1 MNPLHQLTRR
11 PVKAAFGV
19 LLLALA
25 GAILCLSG
33 GQYWAA
39 VQTRAAVE
47 RTYTTVAVITGLGSS
62 EETAD
67 SMNAESLRQDSA
79 FGAAIFFQ
87 ELEQQSWDIIRS
99 RPTVGMVSGYSPCL
113 KPAISLY
120 TGHRS
125 SDAPYEY
132 SIVEIRADA
141 VTEVINDWFGESG
154 CASWQLDGQVLG
166 IYGLNDAFRDPS
178 GQRASVTLCQV
189 YDDPAELLHPEAGK
203 RYLLLSHSY
212 TDDEWSLRRNV
223 ADWVFMETNVQSD
236 PWSLDILGNLIR
248 YDQRA
253 NPDGTK
259 YCRLAHDGEFTDD
272 ADGFVELAPDELIY
286 SDPVTGVEVMNVDP
300 DDFGRFSFAVDALK
314 DTGEIMVED
323 PQQPGNWRPETVDYT
338 QYNLPSIQELPDGV
352 TAQEV
357 IDSTSSWRMAM
368 ESIQTNNHSVP
379 VLAVDSVEGML
390 EFASG
395 RTQITQG
402 RSISQDEY
410 RDGAAV
416 CLISETLA
424 RESGLDVGDTLP
436 LSLYEKEKNLMPT
449 MVGDSDPTASYY
461 LPQRG
466 FQQETEYTVIGLY
479 RQSSEWVTTPTSFT
493 PNSVFVPEKSVTC
506 QTVSGDYGV
515 WETMILKNGTAGQ
528 MEARLK
534 ENGLGGVVT
543 YYDQGYSEIVESL
556 DGFSRVSRTVLWVG
570 LALWVVVLAAY
581 CVLFPCRR
589 AKLPCGWT
597 LGTVKRDITGSI
609 WLSSAAVA
617 VIGTVIALAV
627 SIPGMSWAIGKIT
640 GADRLGAH
648 HVRVSVADG
657 GPVRRGA
664 GPGAGSRGPV
674 QRPRRPTGHPQGS
687 VKHRRER
694 SDDPLFFQAN
704 AQADRSVP
712 GGGADGAGVF
722 PGPVHAS
729 AVPGPDGRAH

>member
-39 VQTRAAVE
+39 AQTRATVE

-62 EETAD
+62 EETAG
-67 SMNAESLRQDSA
+67 SMNAESLRQSSA
-79 FGAAIFFQ
+79 TGAAIFFQ
-87 ELEQQSWDIIRS
+87 EPEQQSWDIIRS

-120 TGHRS
+120 TGHRG

-154 CASWQLDGQVLG
+154 SAVWQLDGQVLG

-178 GQRASVTLCQV
+178 GQRASVTLCQE
-189 YDDPAELLHPEAGK
+189 YDDPAKLLHPEAGK

-212 TDDEWSLRRNV
+212 TDDEWYLRRNV
-223 ADWVFMETNVQSD
+223 ADWVFMDTNVQLD

-253 NPDGTK
+253 NPDGTQ
-259 YCRLAHDGEFTDD
+259 YCRPAHDGEFTDD
-272 ADGFVELAPDELIY
+272 ADGLVELAPDELIY
-286 SDPVTGVEVMNVDP
+286 SDPVTGIEVTNIDP
-300 DDFGRFSFAVDALK
+300 DAFGRFSFAVDALK

-449 MVGDSDPTASYY
+449 MVGDSDPTASYF

-479 RQSSEWVTTPTSFT
+479 RQSSEWGKTVASFT
-493 PNSVFVPEKSVTC
+493 PNSVLTPKKSVTC
-506 QTVSGDYGV
+506 AMETGDCAIEASPSGLWG
-515 WETMILKNGTAGQ
+515 TMILKNGTAGQ

-534 ENGLGGVVT
+534 ENNLAGTVT
-543 YYDQGYSEIVESL
+543 YYDQGYSGIMESL

-581 CVLFPCRR
+581 CVLFPLQEGKTALRM
-589 AKLPCGWT
+589 WT

-627 SIPGMSWAIGKIT
+627 SIPGMSWAIGKLQELT
-640 GADRLGAH
+640 GSELTMSVSPWQTAALCAGALAIALA
-648 HVRVSVADG
+648 VIALVSVSTA
-657 GPVRRGA
+657 RRGIRKA
-664 GPGAGSRGPV
+664 G
-674 QRPRRPTGHPQGS
+674 
-687 VKHRRER
+687 
-694 SDDPLFFQAN
+694 
-704 AQADRSVP
+704 
-712 GGGADGAGVF
+712 
-722 PGPVHAS
+722 
-729 AVPGPDGRAH
+729 

>member
-39 VQTRAAVE
+39 AQTRATVE

-62 EETAD
+62 EETAG
-67 SMNAESLRQDSA
+67 SMNAESLRQSSA
-79 FGAAIFFQ
+79 TGAAIFFQ
-87 ELEQQSWDIIRS
+87 EPEQQSWDIIRS

-120 TGHRS
+120 TGHRG

-154 CASWQLDGQVLG
+154 SAVWQLDGQVLG

-178 GQRASVTLCQV
+178 GQRASVTLCQE
-189 YDDPAELLHPEAGK
+189 YDDPAKLLHPEAGK

-212 TDDEWSLRRNV
+212 TDDEWYLRRNV
-223 ADWVFMETNVQSD
+223 ADWVFMDTNVQLD

-253 NPDGTK
+253 NPDGTQ
-259 YCRLAHDGEFTDD
+259 YCRPAHDGEFTDD
-272 ADGFVELAPDELIY
+272 ADGLVELAPDELIY
-286 SDPVTGVEVMNVDP
+286 SDPVTGIEVTNIDP
-300 DDFGRFSFAVDALK
+300 DAFGRFSFAVDALK

-402 RSISQDEY
+402 RSISQEEY

-479 RQSSEWVTTPTSFT
+479 RQSSEWGKTVASFT
-493 PNSVFVPEKSVTC
+493 PNSVLTPKKSVTC
-506 QTVSGDYGV
+506 AMETGDCAIEASPSGLWG
-515 WETMILKNGTAGQ
+515 TMILKNGTAGQ
-528 MEARLK
+528 MEARLA
-534 ENGLGGVVT
+534 ENNLAGTVT
-543 YYDQGYSEIVESL
+543 YYDQGYSGIMESL

-581 CVLFPCRR
+581 CVLFPLQEGKTALRM
-589 AKLPCGWT
+589 WT

-627 SIPGMSWAIGKIT
+627 SIPGMSWAIGKLQELT
-640 GADRLGAH
+640 GSELAMS
-648 HVRVSVADG
+648 VSPWQTAALCAVVLVLELAAVALCSALAA
-657 GPVRRGA
+657 RRGIRKA
-664 GPGAGSRGPV
+664 A
-674 QRPRRPTGHPQGS
+674 
-687 VKHRRER
+687 
-694 SDDPLFFQAN
+694 
-704 AQADRSVP
+704 
-712 GGGADGAGVF
+712 
-722 PGPVHAS
+722 
-729 AVPGPDGRAH
+729 

>member
-1 MNPLHQLTRR
+1 MNPMHQLTRR
-11 PVKAAFGV
+11 PVKAAFGA

-39 VQTRAAVE
+39 VQTRATVE
-47 RTYTTVAVITGLGSS
+47 RTYTTVAVITGRISSDEVLTPSAEGGS
-62 EETAD
+62 
-67 SMNAESLRQDSA
+67 NAESLRQDSA
-79 FGAAIFFQ
+79 MAAAIFLA
-87 ELEQQSWDIIRS
+87 EPEQQNWSIIQS
-99 RPTVGMVSGYSPCL
+99 RPKVGLVSGYSPGL

-120 TGHRS
+120 TGHSS

-141 VTEVINDWFGESG
+141 VTQSNNDWFGESG
-154 CASWQLDGQVLG
+154 SANWLLDGQVLG

-178 GQRASVTLCQV
+178 GQRASVSLHQE

-203 RYLLLSHSY
+203 RYLLLSRSY
-212 TDDEWSLRRNV
+212 TDDEWYLRQHV
-223 ADWVFMETNVQSD
+223 ADFIFMDTNVQSD

-272 ADGFVELAPDELIY
+272 ADGLVELAPDELIY
-286 SDPVTGVEVMNVDP
+286 SDPATGAEVYTGLDMGA
-300 DDFGRFSFAVDALK
+300 FGRFSFSAARSRDRE
-314 DTGEIMVED
+314 EIMVED

-357 IDSTSSWRMAM
+357 IDSTSSWRTAM

-402 RSISQDEY
+402 RSFSQSEY
-410 RDGAAV
+410 DSGAAV

-466 FQQETEYTVIGLY
+466 FQQETEYTIVGLY
-479 RQSSEWVTTPTSFT
+479 RQSNEWSQGVASFT
-493 PNSVFVPEKSVTC
+493 PNTVLVPRKSVTC
-506 QTVSGDYGV
+506 AVETGETGLGVSSGCL
-515 WETMILKNGTAGQ
+515 WETMVLQNGTIDQ
-528 MEARLK
+528 MEARLE
-534 ENGLGGVVT
+534 ENGLDGTVT
-543 YYDQGYSEIVESL
+543 YYDQGYSDIVERL
-556 DGFSRVSRTVLWVG
+556 DG
-570 LALWVVVLAAY
+570 
-581 CVLFPCRR
+581 
-589 AKLPCGWT
+589 
-597 LGTVKRDITGSI
+597 
-609 WLSSAAVA
+609 
-617 VIGTVIALAV
+617 
-627 SIPGMSWAIGKIT
+627 
-640 GADRLGAH
+640 
-648 HVRVSVADG
+648 
-657 GPVRRGA
+657 
-664 GPGAGSRGPV
+664 
-674 QRPRRPTGHPQGS
+674 
-687 VKHRRER
+687 
-694 SDDPLFFQAN
+694 
-704 AQADRSVP
+704 
-712 GGGADGAGVF
+712 
-722 PGPVHAS
+722 
-729 AVPGPDGRAH
+729 

>member
-62 EETAD
+62 EETAG

-79 FGAAIFFQ
+79 LDAAIFFQ
-87 ELEQQSWDIIRS
+87 EPEQQSWDIIRS

-113 KPAISLY
+113 RPAISLY
-120 TGHRS
+120 TGHRG

-141 VTEVINDWFGESG
+141 VTERNNDWFGESG
-154 CASWQLDGQVLG
+154 SANWQLDGQVLG

-178 GQRASVTLCQV
+178 GQRASVSLHQE

-212 TDDEWSLRRNV
+212 TDDEWYLRRNV
-223 ADWVFMETNVQSD
+223 ADWVFMETNVQLD

-248 YDQRA
+248 YDQRKNQSEHWYHTA
-253 NPDGTK
+253 GDAAEEPV
-259 YCRLAHDGEFTDD
+259 EF
-272 ADGFVELAPDELIY
+272 APDELIY
-286 SDPVTGVEVMNVDP
+286 SDPATGVEVTNIDP

-466 FQQETEYTVIGLY
+466 FQQETEYTIIGLY
-479 RQSSEWVTTPTSFT
+479 RQSSEWSETVASFT
-493 PNSVFVPEKSVTC
+493 PNSVLTPKKSVTC
-506 QTVSGDYGV
+506 AMETGDCAIEASPSGLWG
-515 WETMILKNGTAGQ
+515 TMILKNGTAGQ
-528 MEARLK
+528 MEARLA
-534 ENGLGGVVT
+534 ENNLAGTVT
-543 YYDQGYSEIVESL
+543 YYDQGYSGIMESL

-581 CVLFPCRR
+581 CVLFPLQEGKTALRM
-589 AKLPCGWT
+589 WT

-627 SIPGMSWAIGKIT
+627 SIPGMSWAIGKLQELT
-640 GADRLGAH
+640 GSELAMS
-648 HVRVSVADG
+648 VSPWQTAALCAVVLVLELAAVALCSALAA
-657 GPVRRGA
+657 RRGIRKA
-664 GPGAGSRGPV
+664 A
-674 QRPRRPTGHPQGS
+674 
-687 VKHRRER
+687 
-694 SDDPLFFQAN
+694 
-704 AQADRSVP
+704 
-712 GGGADGAGVF
+712 
-722 PGPVHAS
+722 
-729 AVPGPDGRAH
+729 

>member
-62 EETAD
+62 EETAG

-79 FGAAIFFQ
+79 LDAAIFFQ
-87 ELEQQSWDIIRS
+87 EPEQQSWDIIRS

-113 KPAISLY
+113 RPAISLY
-120 TGHRS
+120 TGHRG

-141 VTEVINDWFGESG
+141 VTERNNDWFGESG
-154 CASWQLDGQVLG
+154 SANWQLDGQVLG

-178 GQRASVTLCQV
+178 GQRASVSLHQE

-212 TDDEWSLRRNV
+212 TDDEWYLRRNV
-223 ADWVFMETNVQSD
+223 ADWVFMETNVQLD

-248 YDQRA
+248 YDQRKNQSEHWYHTA
-253 NPDGTK
+253 GDAAEEPV
-259 YCRLAHDGEFTDD
+259 EF
-272 ADGFVELAPDELIY
+272 APEELLY
-286 SDPVTGVEVMNVDP
+286 RDPATGVEVTNIDP

-402 RSISQDEY
+402 RSISQEEY

-449 MVGDSDPTASYY
+449 TVGDSDPTASYY

-479 RQSSEWVTTPTSFT
+479 RQSSEWGKTVASFT
-493 PNSVFVPEKSVTC
+493 PNSVLTPKKSVTC
-506 QTVSGDYGV
+506 AMETGSSAIEASPSGLWG
-515 WETMILKNGTAGQ
+515 TMILKNGTAGQ

-534 ENGLGGVVT
+534 ENNLAGTVT

-556 DGFSRVSRTVLWVG
+556 DGFSWVSRTVLWVG

-581 CVLFPCRR
+581 CVLFPLQEGKTALRM
-589 AKLPCGWT
+589 WT

-627 SIPGMSWAIGKIT
+627 SIPGMSWAIGKLQELT
-640 GADRLGAH
+640 GSELTMS
-648 HVRVSVADG
+648 VSPWQTAALCAAVLVLELAAVALCSALAA
-657 GPVRRGA
+657 RRGIRKA
-664 GPGAGSRGPV
+664 A
-674 QRPRRPTGHPQGS
+674 
-687 VKHRRER
+687 
-694 SDDPLFFQAN
+694 
-704 AQADRSVP
+704 
-712 GGGADGAGVF
+712 
-722 PGPVHAS
+722 
-729 AVPGPDGRAH
+729 

>member
-11 PVKAAFGV
+11 PVKAAFGI

-87 ELEQQSWDIIRS
+87 EPEQQSWDIIRS

-120 TGHRS
+120 TGHSS

-141 VTEVINDWFGESG
+141 VTEVNNDWFGESG
-154 CASWQLDGQVLG
+154 SANWQLDGQVLG

-178 GQRASVTLCQV
+178 GQRASVSLHQE
-189 YDDPAELLHPEAGK
+189 YDDPTELLHPEAGK
-203 RYLLLSHSY
+203 RYLLLSYSY
-212 TDDEWSLRRNV
+212 GDSEWSLRRNV
-223 ADWVFMETNVQSD
+223 ADWVFMESNVQLD

-248 YDQRA
+248 YDQRKNQSEHWYHTA
-253 NPDGTK
+253 GDAAEEPV
-259 YCRLAHDGEFTDD
+259 EF
-272 ADGFVELAPDELIY
+272 APEELLY
-286 SDPVTGVEVMNVDP
+286 RDPATGVEVTSIDP
-300 DDFGRFSFAVDALK
+300 DAFGQFSFAVDALK

-402 RSISQDEY
+402 RSISQEEY
-410 RDGAAV
+410 CDGAAV

-449 MVGDSDPTASYY
+449 TVGDSDPTASYY

-479 RQSSEWVTTPTSFT
+479 RQSSEWSETVASFT
-493 PNSVFVPEKSVTC
+493 PNSVLTPKKSVTC
-506 QTVSGDYGV
+506 AMETGGSAIEASPSGLWG
-515 WETMILKNGTAGQ
+515 TMILKNGTAGQ
-528 MEARLK
+528 MEARLR
-534 ENGLGGVVT
+534 ENNLAGTVT

-581 CVLFPCRR
+581 CVLFPLQEGKTALRM
-589 AKLPCGWT
+589 WT

-627 SIPGMSWAIGKIT
+627 SIPGMSWAIGKLQELT
-640 GADRLGAH
+640 GSELTMS
-648 HVRVSVADG
+648 VSPWQTAALCAVVLVLELAAVALCSALAA
-657 GPVRRGA
+657 RRGIRKA
-664 GPGAGSRGPV
+664 A
-674 QRPRRPTGHPQGS
+674 
-687 VKHRRER
+687 
-694 SDDPLFFQAN
+694 
-704 AQADRSVP
+704 
-712 GGGADGAGVF
+712 
-722 PGPVHAS
+722 
-729 AVPGPDGRAH
+729 

>member
-39 VQTRAAVE
+39 VQTRATVE
-47 RTYTTVAVITGLGSS
+47 RTYTTVAVITGLSSS
-62 EETAD
+62 EETANNPD
-67 SMNAESLRQDSA
+67 GTSEDAESLRESSA
-79 FGAAIFFQ
+79 TGAAIFFQ
-87 ELEQQSWDIIRS
+87 EPEQQSWDIIRS

-141 VTEVINDWFGESG
+141 VTEANNDWFGESG
-154 CASWQLDGQVLG
+154 AAVWQLDGQVLG

-178 GQRASVTLCQV
+178 GQRASVSLYQE

-203 RYLLLSHSY
+203 RYLLLSRSY
-212 TDDEWSLRRNV
+212 TDDEWYLRRNV

-272 ADGFVELAPDELIY
+272 ADGLVELAPDELIY
-286 SDPVTGVEVMNVDP
+286 SDPATGIEVTNIDP
-300 DDFGRFSFAVDALK
+300 DAFGQFSFAVDALK
-314 DTGEIMVED
+314 DTGEIMAED
-323 PQQPGNWRPETVDYT
+323 PQQPGNWRLETVDYT

-352 TAQEV
+352 TDQEV

-402 RSISQDEY
+402 RSISQEEY

-436 LSLYEKEKNLMPT
+436 LSLYENEKTLPWT
-449 MVGDSDPTASYY
+449 FRTTVGDSDPTASYY

-479 RQSSEWVTTPTSFT
+479 RQSNEWSETVASFT
-493 PNSVFVPEKSVTC
+493 PNSVLVPKKSVTC
-506 QTVSGDYGV
+506 AMETGDCAIEASPSGLWG
-515 WETMILKNGTAGQ
+515 TMILKNGTIDQ
-528 MEARLK
+528 MEARLA
-534 ENGLGGVVT
+534 ENNLAGTVT
-543 YYDQGYSEIVESL
+543 YYDQGYSGIMESL

-581 CVLFPCRR
+581 CVLFPLQEGKTALRM
-589 AKLPCGWT
+589 WT
-597 LGTVKRDITGSI
+597 LGTEKRDITGSI

-617 VIGTVIALAV
+617 AIGTVIALAV
-627 SIPGMSWAIGKIT
+627 SIPGMSWAIGKLQELT
-640 GADRLGAH
+640 GSELAM
-648 HVRVSVADG
+648 SVA
-657 GPVRRGA
+657 PWQTAALCAAVLVLELAAVALCSALTARRGIRKA
-664 GPGAGSRGPV
+664 A
-674 QRPRRPTGHPQGS
+674 
-687 VKHRRER
+687 
-694 SDDPLFFQAN
+694 
-704 AQADRSVP
+704 
-712 GGGADGAGVF
+712 
-722 PGPVHAS
+722 
-729 AVPGPDGRAH
+729 

>member
-1 MNPLHQLTRR
+1 MNPMTQLTRR
-11 PVKAAFGV
+11 PVKAAFGA

-25 GAILCLSG
+25 GVILALSG
-33 GQYWAA
+33 GQFWAA
-39 VQTRAAVE
+39 AQTRAAVE

-67 SMNAESLRQDSA
+67 SMNAESLRQSSA
-79 FGAAIFFQ
+79 TGAAIFFQ
-87 ELEQQSWDIIRS
+87 APEQQSWDIIRS

-120 TGHRS
+120 TGHS
-125 SDAPYEY
+125 GIDAPYGC

-141 VTEVINDWFGESG
+141 VTEVNNDWFGESG
-154 CASWQLDGQVLG
+154 AAVWQLDGQVLG

-178 GQRASVTLCQV
+178 GQRASVTLCQE

-212 TDDEWSLRRNV
+212 GDSEWSLRRNV
-223 ADWVFMETNVQSD
+223 ADWVFMETNVQLD
-236 PWSLDILGNLIR
+236 PWSLDISGNLIR
-248 YDQRA
+248 YDQRKNQSEHWYHTA
-253 NPDGTK
+253 GDAAEEPV
-259 YCRLAHDGEFTDD
+259 EF
-272 ADGFVELAPDELIY
+272 APEELIY
-286 SDPVTGVEVMNVDP
+286 SDPATGIEVTNIDP
-300 DDFGRFSFAVDALK
+300 DAFGQFSFAVDALK

-402 RSISQDEY
+402 RSISQEEY

-436 LSLYEKEKNLMPT
+436 LSLYENEKNLPWT
-449 MVGDSDPTASYY
+449 FRTTVGDSDPTASYY

-479 RQSSEWVTTPTSFT
+479 RQSSEWGKTVASFT
-493 PNSVFVPEKSVTC
+493 PNSVLTPKKSVTC
-506 QTVSGDYGV
+506 AMETGGSAIEASPSGLWG
-515 WETMILKNGTAGQ
+515 TMILKNGTAGQ
-528 MEARLK
+528 MESRLA
-534 ENGLGGVVT
+534 ENGLGGTVT
-543 YYDQGYSEIVESL
+543 YYDQGYSDIVESL
-556 DGFSRVSRTVLWVG
+556 DGYTRVSRPVLCVG
-570 LALWVVVLAAY
+570 LALWAVVLAAY
-581 CVLFPCRR
+581 CVL
-589 AKLPCGWT
+589 LPMQEGKTALRMWT
-597 LGTVKRDITGSI
+597 LGAKRRDIAGQI
-609 WLSSAAVA
+609 WTPSALMAA
-617 VIGTVIALAV
+617 AGTVIALAV
-627 SIPGMSWAIGKIT
+627 SIPGMSWATDKIQALT
-640 GADRLGAH
+640 GSDLTLTVSTGQTVALCAGALAIALA
-648 HVRVSVADG
+648 VIALVSVSTAQRG
-657 GPVRRGA
+657 IRRI
-664 GPGAGSRGPV
+664 
-674 QRPRRPTGHPQGS
+674 
-687 VKHRRER
+687 E
-694 SDDPLFFQAN
+694 
-704 AQADRSVP
+704 
-712 GGGADGAGVF
+712 
-722 PGPVHAS
+722 
-729 AVPGPDGRAH
+729 

>member
-39 VQTRAAVE
+39 AQTRATVE

-62 EETAD
+62 EETAG
-67 SMNAESLRQDSA
+67 SMNAESLRQSSA
-79 FGAAIFFQ
+79 TGAAIFFQ
-87 ELEQQSWDIIRS
+87 EPEQQSWDIIRS

-120 TGHRS
+120 TGHRG

-154 CASWQLDGQVLG
+154 SAVWQLDGQVLG

-178 GQRASVTLCQV
+178 GQRASVTLCQE
-189 YDDPAELLHPEAGK
+189 YDDPAKLLHPEAGK

-212 TDDEWSLRRNV
+212 TDDEWYLRRNV
-223 ADWVFMETNVQSD
+223 ADWVFMDTNVQLD

-253 NPDGTK
+253 NPDGTQ
-259 YCRLAHDGEFTDD
+259 YCRPAHDGEFTDD
-272 ADGFVELAPDELIY
+272 ADGLVELAPDELIY
-286 SDPVTGVEVMNVDP
+286 SDPVTGIEVTNIDP
-300 DDFGRFSFAVDALK
+300 DAFGRFSFAVDALK

-466 FQQETEYTVIGLY
+466 FQQETEYTIIGLY
-479 RQSSEWVTTPTSFT
+479 RQSSEWSETVASFT
-493 PNSVFVPEKSVTC
+493 PNSVLTPKKSVTC
-506 QTVSGDYGV
+506 AMETGDCAIEASPSGLWG
-515 WETMILKNGTAGQ
+515 TMILKNGTAGQ
-528 MEARLK
+528 MEARLA
-534 ENGLGGVVT
+534 ENNLAGTVT
-543 YYDQGYSEIVESL
+543 YYDQGYSGIMESL

-581 CVLFPCRR
+581 CVLFPLQEGKTALRM
-589 AKLPCGWT
+589 WT

-627 SIPGMSWAIGKIT
+627 SIPGMSWAIGKLQELT
-640 GADRLGAH
+640 GSELAMS
-648 HVRVSVADG
+648 VSPWQTAALCAVVLVLELAAVALCSALAA
-657 GPVRRGA
+657 RRGIRKA
-664 GPGAGSRGPV
+664 A
-674 QRPRRPTGHPQGS
+674 
-687 VKHRRER
+687 
-694 SDDPLFFQAN
+694 
-704 AQADRSVP
+704 
-712 GGGADGAGVF
+712 
-722 PGPVHAS
+722 
-729 AVPGPDGRAH
+729 

>member
-39 VQTRAAVE
+39 AQTRATVE

-62 EETAD
+62 EETAG
-67 SMNAESLRQDSA
+67 SMNAESLRQSSA
-79 FGAAIFFQ
+79 TGAAIFFQ
-87 ELEQQSWDIIRS
+87 EPEQQSWDIIRS

-120 TGHRS
+120 TGHRG

-154 CASWQLDGQVLG
+154 SAVWQLDGQVLG

-178 GQRASVTLCQV
+178 GQRASVTLCQE
-189 YDDPAELLHPEAGK
+189 YDDPAKLLHPEAGK

-212 TDDEWSLRRNV
+212 TDDEWYLRRNV
-223 ADWVFMETNVQSD
+223 ADWVFMDTNVQLD

-253 NPDGTK
+253 NPDGTQ
-259 YCRLAHDGEFTDD
+259 YCRPAHDGEFTDD
-272 ADGFVELAPDELIY
+272 ADGLVELAPDELIY
-286 SDPVTGVEVMNVDP
+286 SDPVTGIEVTNIDP
-300 DDFGRFSFAVDALK
+300 DAFGRFSFAVDALK

-402 RSISQDEY
+402 RSISQEEY

-466 FQQETEYTVIGLY
+466 FQQETEYTIIGLY
-479 RQSSEWVTTPTSFT
+479 RQSSEWSETVASFT
-493 PNSVFVPEKSVTC
+493 PNSVLTPKKSVTC
-506 QTVSGDYGV
+506 AMETGDCAIEASPSGLWG
-515 WETMILKNGTAGQ
+515 TMILKNGTAGQ
-528 MEARLK
+528 MEARLA
-534 ENGLGGVVT
+534 ENNLAGTVT
-543 YYDQGYSEIVESL
+543 YYDQGYSGIMESL

-581 CVLFPCRR
+581 CVLFPLQEGKTALRM
-589 AKLPCGWT
+589 WT

-617 VIGTVIALAV
+617 VIGTVIVLAV
-627 SIPGMSWAIGKIT
+627 SIPGMSWAIGKLQELT
-640 GADRLGAH
+640 GSELTMS
-648 HVRVSVADG
+648 VSPWQTAALCAVVLVLELAAVALCSALAA
-657 GPVRRGA
+657 RRGIRKA
-664 GPGAGSRGPV
+664 A
-674 QRPRRPTGHPQGS
+674 
-687 VKHRRER
+687 
-694 SDDPLFFQAN
+694 
-704 AQADRSVP
+704 
-712 GGGADGAGVF
+712 
-722 PGPVHAS
+722 
-729 AVPGPDGRAH
+729 

>member
-47 RTYTTVAVITGLGSS
+47 RTYATVAVITGLGSS

-87 ELEQQSWDIIRS
+87 EPEQQSWDIIRS

-223 ADWVFMETNVQSD
+223 ADWVFMETNVQSG

-286 SDPVTGVEVMNVDP
+286 SDPATGVEVTNIDP

-402 RSISQDEY
+402 RSISQEEY

-479 RQSSEWVTTPTSFT
+479 RQSSEWSETVASFT
-493 PNSVFVPEKSVTC
+493 PNSVLTPKKSVTC
-506 QTVSGDYGV
+506 AMETGGSAIEASPSGLWG
-515 WETMILKNGTAGQ
+515 TMILKNGTAGQ

-534 ENGLGGVVT
+534 ENNLAGTVT

-581 CVLFPCRR
+581 CVLFPLQEGKTALRM
-589 AKLPCGWT
+589 WT

-627 SIPGMSWAIGKIT
+627 SIPGMSWAIGKLKELT
-640 GADRLGAH
+640 GSELTMS
-648 HVRVSVADG
+648 VSPWQTAALCAVVLVLELAAVALCSALAA
-657 GPVRRGA
+657 RRGIRKA
-664 GPGAGSRGPV
+664 A
-674 QRPRRPTGHPQGS
+674 
-687 VKHRRER
+687 
-694 SDDPLFFQAN
+694 
-704 AQADRSVP
+704 
-712 GGGADGAGVF
+712 
-722 PGPVHAS
+722 
-729 AVPGPDGRAH
+729 

>member
-67 SMNAESLRQDSA
+67 STDAESLRQSSA
-79 FGAAIFFQ
+79 TGAAIFFQ
-87 ELEQQSWDIIRS
+87 APEQQSWDIIRS

-120 TGHRS
+120 TGHS
-125 SDAPYEY
+125 GIDAPYGC

-141 VTEVINDWFGESG
+141 VTEVNNDWFGESG
-154 CASWQLDGQVLG
+154 AAVWQLDGQVLG

-178 GQRASVTLCQV
+178 GQRASVTLCQE

-203 RYLLLSHSY
+203 RYLLLSRSY
-212 TDDEWSLRRNV
+212 GDSEWSLRRNV
-223 ADWVFMETNVQSD
+223 ADWVFMESNVQSD

-248 YDQRA
+248 YDQRKNQSEHWYHTA
-253 NPDGTK
+253 GDAAEEPV
-259 YCRLAHDGEFTDD
+259 EF
-272 ADGFVELAPDELIY
+272 APEELLY
-286 SDPVTGVEVMNVDP
+286 RDPATGVEVTSIDP
-300 DDFGRFSFAVDALK
+300 DAFGQFSFAVDALK

-352 TAQEV
+352 TAHEV

-402 RSISQDEY
+402 RSISQEEY
-410 RDGAAV
+410 CDGAAV

-449 MVGDSDPTASYY
+449 TVGDSDPTASYY

-479 RQSSEWVTTPTSFT
+479 RQSSEWGKTVASFT
-493 PNSVFVPEKSVTC
+493 PNSVLTPKKSVTC
-506 QTVSGDYGV
+506 AMETGGSAIEASPSGLWG
-515 WETMILKNGTAGQ
+515 TMILKNGTADQ

-534 ENGLGGVVT
+534 ENNLAGTVT

-581 CVLFPCRR
+581 CVLFPLQEGKTALRM
-589 AKLPCGWT
+589 WT

-627 SIPGMSWAIGKIT
+627 SIPGMSWAIGKLQELT
-640 GADRLGAH
+640 GSELTM
-648 HVRVSVADG
+648 SVA
-657 GPVRRGA
+657 PWQTAALCAAVLVLELAAVALCSALAARRGIRKA
-664 GPGAGSRGPV
+664 A
-674 QRPRRPTGHPQGS
+674 
-687 VKHRRER
+687 
-694 SDDPLFFQAN
+694 
-704 AQADRSVP
+704 
-712 GGGADGAGVF
+712 
-722 PGPVHAS
+722 
-729 AVPGPDGRAH
+729 

>member
-39 VQTRAAVE
+39 AQTRAAVE

-67 SMNAESLRQDSA
+67 STDAESLRQSSA
-79 FGAAIFFQ
+79 TGAAIFFQ
-87 ELEQQSWDIIRS
+87 APEQQSWDIIRS

-120 TGHRS
+120 TGHS
-125 SDAPYEY
+125 GIDAPYGC

-141 VTEVINDWFGESG
+141 VTEVNNDWFGESG
-154 CASWQLDGQVLG
+154 AAVWQLDGQVLG

-178 GQRASVTLCQV
+178 GQRASVTLCQE

-203 RYLLLSHSY
+203 RYLLLSRSY
-212 TDDEWSLRRNV
+212 GDSEWSLRRNV
-223 ADWVFMETNVQSD
+223 ADWVFMESNVQSD

-248 YDQRA
+248 YDQRKNQSEHWYHTA
-253 NPDGTK
+253 GDAAEEPV
-259 YCRLAHDGEFTDD
+259 EF
-272 ADGFVELAPDELIY
+272 APEELLY
-286 SDPVTGVEVMNVDP
+286 RDPATGVEVTSIDP
-300 DDFGRFSFAVDALK
+300 DAFGQFSFAVDALK

-402 RSISQDEY
+402 RSISQEEY
-410 RDGAAV
+410 CDGAAV

-449 MVGDSDPTASYY
+449 TVGDSDPTASYY

-479 RQSSEWVTTPTSFT
+479 RQSSEWGKTVASFT
-493 PNSVFVPEKSVTC
+493 PNSVLTPKKSVTC
-506 QTVSGDYGV
+506 AMETGGSAIEASPSGLWG
-515 WETMILKNGTAGQ
+515 TMILKNGTADQ

-534 ENGLGGVVT
+534 ENNLAGTVT

-581 CVLFPCRR
+581 CVLFPLQEGKTALRM
-589 AKLPCGWT
+589 WT

-627 SIPGMSWAIGKIT
+627 SIPGMSWAIGKLQELT
-640 GADRLGAH
+640 GSELAM
-648 HVRVSVADG
+648 SVA
-657 GPVRRGA
+657 PWQTAALCAVVLVLELAAVALCSALAARRGIRKA
-664 GPGAGSRGPV
+664 A
-674 QRPRRPTGHPQGS
+674 
-687 VKHRRER
+687 
-694 SDDPLFFQAN
+694 
-704 AQADRSVP
+704 
-712 GGGADGAGVF
+712 
-722 PGPVHAS
+722 
-729 AVPGPDGRAH
+729 

>member
-1 MNPLHQLTRR
+1 MNPMHQLTRR

-62 EETAD
+62 EETAG
-67 SMNAESLRQDSA
+67 SMNAESLRQYSA
-79 FGAAIFFQ
+79 LDAAIFFQ
-87 ELEQQSWDIIRS
+87 EPEQQSWDIIRS

-113 KPAISLY
+113 RPAISLY
-120 TGHRS
+120 TGHRG

-141 VTEVINDWFGESG
+141 VTERNNDWFGESG
-154 CASWQLDGQVLG
+154 SANWQLDGQVLG

-178 GQRASVTLCQV
+178 GQRASVSLHQE

-212 TDDEWSLRRNV
+212 TDDEWYLRRNV
-223 ADWVFMETNVQSD
+223 ADWVFMETNVQLD

-402 RSISQDEY
+402 RSISQEEY

-466 FQQETEYTVIGLY
+466 FQQETEYTIVGLY
-479 RQSSEWVTTPTSFT
+479 RQNNEWSQGVASFT
-493 PNSVFVPEKSVTC
+493 PNTVLVPRKSVTC
-506 QTVSGDYGV
+506 AVETGETGLGVSSGCL
-515 WETMILKNGTAGQ
+515 WETMVLQNGTIDQ
-528 MEARLK
+528 MEARLA
-534 ENGLGGVVT
+534 ENGLGGTVT
-543 YYDQGYSEIVESL
+543 YYDQGYSDIVESL
-556 DGFSRVSRTVLWVG
+556 DGYTRVSRTVLLVG
-570 LALWVVVLAAY
+570 LALWAVVLAAY
-581 CVLFPCRR
+581 CVL
-589 AKLPCGWT
+589 LPMQESKTALRMWT
-597 LGTVKRDITGSI
+597 LGAKRRDIAGQI
-609 WLSSAAVA
+609 WTPSALMAA
-617 VIGTVIALAV
+617 AGTVIALAV
-627 SIPGMSWAIGKIT
+627 SIPGMSWATDKIQALT
-640 GADRLGAH
+640 GSDLTLTVSTGQTMALCAAAL
-648 HVRVSVADG
+648 VIALAVIALVSVSTAQ
-657 GPVRRGA
+657 RGIRKA
-664 GPGAGSRGPV
+664 
-674 QRPRRPTGHPQGS
+674 
-687 VKHRRER
+687 E
-694 SDDPLFFQAN
+694 
-704 AQADRSVP
+704 
-712 GGGADGAGVF
+712 
-722 PGPVHAS
+722 
-729 AVPGPDGRAH
+729 

>member
-1 MNPLHQLTRR
+1 MNPMTQLTRR
-11 PVKAAFGV
+11 PVKAAFGA

-25 GAILCLSG
+25 GVILALSG
-33 GQYWAA
+33 GQFWAA
-39 VQTRAAVE
+39 VQTRAGVE
-47 RTYTTVAVITGLGSS
+47 ATYTTVAVITGLGSS

-87 ELEQQSWDIIRS
+87 EPEQQSWDIIRS

-113 KPAISLY
+113 RPAISLY

-125 SDAPYEY
+125 SDAPYKY
-132 SIVEIRADA
+132 SIVEIRVDA
-141 VTEVINDWFGESG
+141 VTEVNNDWFGESG
-154 CASWQLDGQVLG
+154 SANWQLDGQVLG

-178 GQRASVTLCQV
+178 GQRASVSLHQE

-212 TDDEWSLRRNV
+212 TDDEWYLRRNV
-223 ADWVFMETNVQSD
+223 ADWVFMETNVQLD

-402 RSISQDEY
+402 RSISQEEY

-449 MVGDSDPTASYY
+449 MVGDSDPTAYYY

-479 RQSSEWVTTPTSFT
+479 RQSSEWGKTVASFT
-493 PNSVFVPEKSVTC
+493 PNSVLTPKKSVTC
-506 QTVSGDYGV
+506 AMETGSSAIEASPSGLWG
-515 WETMILKNGTAGQ
+515 TMILKNGTAGQ
-528 MEARLK
+528 MESRLA
-534 ENGLGGVVT
+534 ENGLGGTVT
-543 YYDQGYSEIVESL
+543 YYDQGYSDIVESL
-556 DGFSRVSRTVLWVG
+556 DGYTRVSRTVLWVG

-581 CVLFPCRR
+581 CVLFPLQEGKTALRM
-589 AKLPCGWT
+589 WT

-627 SIPGMSWAIGKIT
+627 SIPGMSWAIGKLQELT
-640 GADRLGAH
+640 GSELAMS
-648 HVRVSVADG
+648 VSPWQTAALCAVVLVLELAAVALCSALAA
-657 GPVRRGA
+657 RRGIRKA
-664 GPGAGSRGPV
+664 A
-674 QRPRRPTGHPQGS
+674 
-687 VKHRRER
+687 
-694 SDDPLFFQAN
+694 
-704 AQADRSVP
+704 
-712 GGGADGAGVF
+712 
-722 PGPVHAS
+722 
-729 AVPGPDGRAH
+729 

>member
-87 ELEQQSWDIIRS
+87 EPEQQSWDIIRS

-141 VTEVINDWFGESG
+141 VTEVNNDWFGESG
-154 CASWQLDGQVLG
+154 SANWQLDGQVLG

-178 GQRASVTLCQV
+178 GQRASVSLHQE
-189 YDDPAELLHPEAGK
+189 YDDPTELLHPEAGK
-203 RYLLLSHSY
+203 RYLLLSYSY
-212 TDDEWSLRRNV
+212 GDSEWSLRRNV
-223 ADWVFMETNVQSD
+223 ADWVFMESNVQLD

-248 YDQRA
+248 YDQRKNQSEHWYHTA
-253 NPDGTK
+253 GDAAEEPV
-259 YCRLAHDGEFTDD
+259 EF
-272 ADGFVELAPDELIY
+272 APEELLY
-286 SDPVTGVEVMNVDP
+286 RDPATGVEVTSIDP
-300 DDFGRFSFAVDALK
+300 DAFGQFSFAVDALK

-402 RSISQDEY
+402 RSISQEEY
-410 RDGAAV
+410 CDGAAV

-449 MVGDSDPTASYY
+449 TVGDSDPTASYY

-479 RQSSEWVTTPTSFT
+479 RQSSEWSETVASFT
-493 PNSVFVPEKSVTC
+493 PNSVLTPKKSVTC
-506 QTVSGDYGV
+506 AMETGDCAIEASPSGLWG
-515 WETMILKNGTAGQ
+515 TMILKNGTAGQ
-528 MEARLK
+528 MEARLA
-534 ENGLGGVVT
+534 ENNLAGTVT
-543 YYDQGYSEIVESL
+543 YYDQGYSGIMESL

-581 CVLFPCRR
+581 CVLFPLQEGKTALRM
-589 AKLPCGWT
+589 WT

-627 SIPGMSWAIGKIT
+627 SIPGMSWAIGKLQELT
-640 GADRLGAH
+640 GSELAMS
-648 HVRVSVADG
+648 VSPWQTAALCAVVLVLELAAVALCSALAA
-657 GPVRRGA
+657 RRGIRKA
-664 GPGAGSRGPV
+664 A
-674 QRPRRPTGHPQGS
+674 
-687 VKHRRER
+687 
-694 SDDPLFFQAN
+694 
-704 AQADRSVP
+704 
-712 GGGADGAGVF
+712 
-722 PGPVHAS
+722 
-729 AVPGPDGRAH
+729 

>member
-1 MNPLHQLTRR
+1 MNPMHQLTRR
-11 PVKAAFGV
+11 PVKAAFGA

-25 GAILCLSG
+25 GVILALSG
-33 GQYWAA
+33 GQFWAA
-39 VQTRAAVE
+39 AWTRAGVE
-47 RTYTTVAVITGLGSS
+47 ATYTTVAVVTGRISS
-62 EETAD
+62 DEVLTPSAEGK
-67 SMNAESLRQDSA
+67 SNAESLRQDSA
-79 FGAAIFFQ
+79 MAAAIFLA
-87 ELEQQSWDIIRS
+87 EPEQQNWSIIRS
-99 RPTVGMVSGYSPCL
+99 RPRVGLVSGYSPGL

-120 TGHRS
+120 TGHSS

-141 VTEVINDWFGESG
+141 VTQSNNDWFGESG
-154 CASWQLDGQVLG
+154 SANWQLDGQVLG

-178 GQRASVTLCQV
+178 GQRASVSLHQE

-212 TDDEWSLRRNV
+212 TDDEWYLRRNV
-223 ADWVFMETNVQSD
+223 ADWVFMETNVQLD

-272 ADGFVELAPDELIY
+272 ANGFVELAPDELIY
-286 SDPVTGVEVMNVDP
+286 SDPTTGTEVMNVDP
-300 DDFGRFSFAVDALK
+300 DAFGWFSFAVDMFK

-402 RSISQDEY
+402 RSISQEEY

-466 FQQETEYTVIGLY
+466 FQQETEYTIVGLY
-479 RQSSEWVTTPTSFT
+479 RQNNEWSQGVASFT
-493 PNSVFVPEKSVTC
+493 PNTVLVPRKSVTC
-506 QTVSGDYGV
+506 AVETGETGLGVSSGCL
-515 WETMILKNGTAGQ
+515 WETMVLQNGTIDQ
-528 MEARLK
+528 MEARLA
-534 ENGLGGVVT
+534 ENGLGGTVT
-543 YYDQGYSEIVESL
+543 YYDQGYSDIVESL
-556 DGFSRVSRTVLWVG
+556 DGYTRVSRTVLLVG
-570 LALWVVVLAAY
+570 LALWAVVLAAY
-581 CVLFPCRR
+581 CVL
-589 AKLPCGWT
+589 LPMQEGKTALRMWT
-597 LGTVKRDITGSI
+597 LGAKRRDIAGQI
-609 WLSSAAVA
+609 WTPSALMAA
-617 VIGTVIALAV
+617 AGTVIALAV
-627 SIPGMSWAIGKIT
+627 SIPGMSWATDKIQALT
-640 GADRLGAH
+640 GSDLTLTVSTGQTMALCAAALAIALA
-648 HVRVSVADG
+648 VIALVSVSTA
-657 GPVRRGA
+657 RRGIRKA
-664 GPGAGSRGPV
+664 
-674 QRPRRPTGHPQGS
+674 
-687 VKHRRER
+687 E
-694 SDDPLFFQAN
+694 
-704 AQADRSVP
+704 
-712 GGGADGAGVF
+712 
-722 PGPVHAS
+722 
-729 AVPGPDGRAH
+729 